1 MQSDIPAIT
10 AIYNDVIATTH
21 AIYRE
26 DAVDEAERLAWYE
39 SKVNDGY
46 PVIVAESDGEILGYG
61 GYGNFRFG
69 EGYKHTVEHS
79 IHIKS
84 SYRRKGVG
92 RAILKE
98 LIAIATK
105 EGRHVMVG
113 GIDSGNEGSIK
124 LHEELGFRESARME
138 EVALK
143 CGELITLVLMK
154 KILK

>member
-26 DAVDEAERLAWYE
+26 DAVDESERLAWYE

-46 PVIVAESDGEILGYG
+46 PVIVAESDGQILGYG

-84 SYRRKGVG
+84 SYGRKGVG

-124 LHEELGFRESARME
+124 LHQELGFRESARME

-143 CGELITLVLMK
+143 GGELLTLVLMQK
-154 KILK
+154 VLK